1 MSQLYWT
8 TPPPPRRAEF
18 MLCVRP
24 RGGLRLERADLEQVA
39 ARISLGRR
47 RKRRISEVKGMKGFG
62 DREQWRPE
70 SDER

>member
-1 MSQLYWT
+1 
-8 TPPPPRRAEF
+8 

-47 RKRRISEVKGMKGFG
+47 RKRRISEVKGMKRFG
-62 DREQWRPE
+62 DREQWRPARG
-70 SDER
+70 ER